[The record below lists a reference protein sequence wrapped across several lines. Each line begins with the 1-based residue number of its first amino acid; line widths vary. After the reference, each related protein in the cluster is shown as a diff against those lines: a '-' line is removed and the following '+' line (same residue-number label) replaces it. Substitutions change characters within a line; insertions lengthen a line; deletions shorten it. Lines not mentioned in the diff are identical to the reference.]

1 MRQSVVACHTCPSLQ
16 ARLLPCPSALLTQ
29 SHTTLAGGRTPARIG
44 CCARGAYAAYTRR
57 TRTHGAM
64 RGSACARDAVC
75 TLAAT
80 PSAAEAERRLQQ
92 AHVAARYSCW
102 PRQVACCAPHA
113 LYCVANMVY
122 YVASSVLLCCNM
134 VYYVASSG
142 VPCCNMVYCVANW
155 CSMAQRDTARDAR
168 VVVYT
173 WMVVGP
179 RTRRAWA
186 HACTGLSCFTP
197 TATRSRRFRERRA
210 LSFRSARS
218 RSRRTRSSR
227 RTLSSR
233 SPRCRRALAHMRGG
247 AGLGRRGSKGCGL
260 ARRFACG

>member
-113 LYCVANMVY
+113 LYWVATRCTMLQAVVY
-122 YVASSVLLCCNM
+122 RVATWCTVLQI
-134 VYYVASSG
+134 G
-142 VPCCNMVYCVANW
+142 VQWRNVILHVMRAWW
-155 CSMAQRDTARDAR
+155 CTHGWLWVHAR
-168 VVVYT
+168 VGRGR
-173 WMVVGP
+173 M
-179 RTRRAWA
+179 RAQA
-186 HACTGLSCFTP
+186 
-197 TATRSRRFRERRA
+197 
-210 LSFRSARS
+210 
-218 RSRRTRSSR
+218 
-227 RTLSSR
+227 
-233 SPRCRRALAHMRGG
+233 
-247 AGLGRRGSKGCGL
+247 
-260 ARRFACG
+260 